1 MPTMVQIAK
10 KAGVSPAVVSRVI
23 GNDGTLRIS
32 PETRERVEAAIREM
46 NYAPNVAAQSLASSR
61 SGTIA
66 VIVHD
71 IANPVYGEIMRGAQ
85 AEAARQ
91 QKAIILGDAS
101 AGAAS
106 DTRLAQMISGGGVDG
121 LILQA
126 AGEVSDEHIAGA
138 ARKGVPIVLLQ
149 ANMDVDAH
157 LVQLPDE
164 QATVLATQHLID
176 LGHSRI
182 GCLATEEG
190 LTFTNARLAGWY
202 KAMATRA
209 RADCVVFSAPNPEAG
224 ETVMREFLERRPG
237 ISGLVC
243 FNVVAAVGA
252 LRIAREKGLSVPGD
266 LSIVAIH
273 DFKFAQDLWVPLTVV
288 SMPLREMGQLAVKT
302 VCTPPPEAKTS
313 HQLET
318 KPRLVIR
325 QSTAPP
331 RR

>member
-1 MPTMVQIAK
+1 MPTMAQIAK
-10 KAGVSPAVVSRVI
+10 KAGVSSAVVSRVI
-23 GNDGTLRIS
+23 GNDETLRIS
-32 PETRERVEAAIREM
+32 QGTRKRVEAAIREM
-46 NYAPNVAAQSLASSR
+46 NYAPNVAAQSLASSQ

-106 DTRLAQMISGGGVDG
+106 NTRLAQMIRGGGVDG

-126 AGEVSDEHIAGA
+126 AGEVSDEFIAGA

-157 LVQLPDE
+157 LVRLPDE
-164 QATVLATQHLID
+164 QAAILATQHLID

-190 LTFTNARLAGWY
+190 LTFTDARLSGWR
-202 KAMATRA
+202 KAMADRTH
-209 RADCVVFSAPNPEAG
+209 ADCIVFSAPNSDAG
-224 ETVMREFLERRPG
+224 EAATRELLERRSD

-252 LRIAREKGLSVPGD
+252 LRIAREKELSVPGD

-273 DFKFAQDLWVPLTVV
+273 DVKFAQDLWPPLTVV
-288 SMPLREMGQLAVKT
+288 SMPLREMGQLAVQT
-302 VCTPPPEAKTS
+302 VCTPPPEERTS
-313 HQLET
+313 LQLET
-318 KPRLVIR
+318 EPRLVVR

-331 RR
+331 SR